1 MWASGGAA
9 GAPRPRT
16 ARREVPLPSRHRL
29 RREGPGDS
37 GGLVPGVAPADAPPP
52 AWEQLALAAGPHLF
66 VVKARRVSGEAW
78 AGPGVRP
85 PVPPPAPWG
94 AAPVPGQPP
103 LAATPAQGGDTC
115 LRKKRPRGTPSPLD
129 TQKN

>member
-85 PVPPPAPWG
+85 PVPPP
-94 AAPVPGQPP
+94 
-103 LAATPAQGGDTC
+103 
-115 LRKKRPRGTPSPLD
+115 PRGEQPLCLGSLPSRPHPPRAE
-129 TQKN
+129 TRV